1 MNIFASELLKNI
13 LNLFKDIQNSAW
25 DDELLELIEQILIF
39 STFLNSF
46 KFDQHIIRYKNNI
59 ARAA

>member
-25 DDELLELIEQILIF
+25 DNELLELIEQILIF
-39 STFLNSF
+39 STF
-46 KFDQHIIRYKNNI
+46 
-59 ARAA
+59 

>member
-1 MNIFASELLKNI
+1 MNIFASALLKNI

-39 STFLNSF
+39 STF
-46 KFDQHIIRYKNNI
+46 
-59 ARAA
+59 

>member
-1 MNIFASELLKNI
+1 MNIFPSELLKNI

-39 STFLNSF
+39 STF
-46 KFDQHIIRYKNNI
+46 
-59 ARAA
+59 

>member
-25 DDELLELIEQILIF
+25 DDELLELIEQTLIF
-39 STFLNSF
+39 STF
-46 KFDQHIIRYKNNI
+46 
-59 ARAA
+59 

>member
-1 MNIFASELLKNI
+1 MNIFASELPKNI

-39 STFLNSF
+39 STF
-46 KFDQHIIRYKNNI
+46 
-59 ARAA
+59 

>member
-39 STFLNSF
+39 STL
-46 KFDQHIIRYKNNI
+46 
-59 ARAA
+59 

>member
-13 LNLFKDIQNSAW
+13 FNLFKDIQNSAW

-39 STFLNSF
+39 STF
-46 KFDQHIIRYKNNI
+46 
-59 ARAA
+59 

>member
-13 LNLFKDIQNSAW
+13 LNIFKDIQNSAW

-39 STFLNSF
+39 STF
-46 KFDQHIIRYKNNI
+46 
-59 ARAA
+59 

>member
-1 MNIFASELLKNI
+1 MNNFASELLKNI

-39 STFLNSF
+39 STF
-46 KFDQHIIRYKNNI
+46 
-59 ARAA
+59 

>member
-25 DDELLELIEQILIF
+25 DDELLELIEQILTF
-39 STFLNSF
+39 STF
-46 KFDQHIIRYKNNI
+46 
-59 ARAA
+59 

>member
-39 STFLNSF
+39 STF
-46 KFDQHIIRYKNNI
+46 
-59 ARAA
+59 